1 MPLGSQDVSSQPD
14 KEEFLDLDEET
25 LKILGDEPLKSQE
38 ELKIHIGLAN
48 RWNPWLQQGLKKE
61 IRNEL
66 LRKYPRVDFC
76 SLEPPILNQELS
88 TLNPNILK
96 KDRYFTFTQNLAGSA
111 LLALAPVI
119 TDLVSRKTAGSRKML
134 ENLWDAA
141 QLLAEIQHSQT
152 IARKAY
158 ILPSVSKQIAE
169 QWVKRKVDKY
179 LFGENLGDRIKEIK
193 MINKLG
199 QEIKLQPAKT
209 IPRSNQEIILPEIEP
224 LSRSLRSRSTSRSS
238 LRSREIPIS
247 LESGTNQ
254 VSILAGRLTNFIN
267 TWKLIT
273 SDPFVLQ
280 CVRDYK
286 IPFISLP
293 CRSQIPPMREWAQ
306 YEYLELLSETNRL
319 LTIGAIVHC
328 EATEGQFLSSYFV
341 AKKPDGS
348 NRLCRKEGRIAIG
361 KEEVLGSWRNYF
373 EHLLNPDRSQD
384 DKHST
389 SAGTDGER
397 DDLKGPPTLE
407 EIRKAIRKLRKIKL
421 RDRQHPRGAHKI
433 RWGSAIYKTT
443 ATFQRNMENGKNPGR
458 LASEHYP
465 PDT

>member
-1 MPLGSQDVSSQPD
+1 MDTPQINDTPVPNQLSQAERIDNMPLGSQDVSSQPD

-169 QWVKRKVDKY
+169 QWVKRKQ
-179 LFGENLGDRIKEIK
+179 LFNEIWKTEKIPEDWQASIIHPIHKKGDILACENYRGISLLNAAYKIFTSIVKERLEPYAEEILGEYQAGFRR
-193 MINKLG
+193 G
-199 QEIKLQPAKT
+199 
-209 IPRSNQEIILPEIEP
+209 
-224 LSRSLRSRSTSRSS
+224 RSTSDQLFVVRQIAEKFWEFDIDLHHVFVDFKQVYDSI
-238 LRSREIPIS
+238 SREKLHEILQEFRIPPKLVRIIQATMKNTRGYVRIS
-247 LESGTNQ
+247 GELTTPFQINRRLKQGDGLASMLFNLALEHVVRKTRIDVRSTIMYKSVQ
-254 VSILAGRLTNFIN
+254 LAGYVNDIDILERSIISIKETFLNIEEAAMGIKIN
-267 TWKLIT
+267 TDT
-273 SDPFVLQ
+273 EET
-280 CVRDYK
+280 K
-286 IPFISLP
+286 I
-293 CRSQIPPMREWAQ
+293 
-306 YEYLELLSETNRL
+306 
-319 LTIGAIVHC
+319 
-328 EATEGQFLSSYFV
+328 
-341 AKKPDGS
+341 
-348 NRLCRKEGRIAIG
+348 
-361 KEEVLGSWRNYF
+361 
-373 EHLLNPDRSQD
+373 
-384 DKHST
+384 
-389 SAGTDGER
+389 
-397 DDLKGPPTLE
+397 
-407 EIRKAIRKLRKIKL
+407 
-421 RDRQHPRGAHKI
+421 
-433 RWGSAIYKTT
+433 
-443 ATFQRNMENGKNPGR
+443 
-458 LASEHYP
+458 
-465 PDT
+465 